1 MYLDSLDGKKE
12 PALDLLRAYL
22 HEEHH
27 ARRRKREAAAA
38 QAAAPAAAPAAAAP
52 VKLEVKPEA
61 KQALEP
67 VVPGKKA
74 KLPAKIVPFGTP
86 APDAAVPPEPGAS

>member
-27 ARRRKREAAAA
+27 ARRRKREAAAEEKCFTKESL
-38 QAAAPAAAPAAAAP
+38 PTTN
-52 VKLEVKPEA
+52 VKVRF
-61 KQALEP
+61 
-67 VVPGKKA
+67 
-74 KLPAKIVPFGTP
+74 LPARLP
-86 APDAAVPPEPGAS
+86 ARPPNG

>member
-38 QAAAPAAAPAAAAP
+38 QAAAAPSSPSLGEGSRLQEESDEAAAEEKCFTKESLPTTN
-52 VKLEVKPEA
+52 VKVRF
-61 KQALEP
+61 
-67 VVPGKKA
+67 
-74 KLPAKIVPFGTP
+74 LPARLP
-86 APDAAVPPEPGAS
+86 ARPPNG